1 MRYII
6 FFIILIFSY
15 TAKAVDPNYTNQVSD
30 ISINSKL
37 ANANLPLPYLSR
49 LSVQKNPASIN
60 NSSGLSIMS
69 SPGNVNSGYDSAIS
83 YDVSDFYRLNKPR
96 LQTALAVPSS
106 LPGEYF
112 MIGLDSGVSSQKLK
126 IGNGLFLGYTNTIDL
141 NQDTF
146 FNYSFGSWFGGKV
159 KETPCYDSYDRAY
172 ACKSLTA
179 WSDYKPDYPTQY
191 SYINIK
197 AVKYF

>member
-15 TAKAVDPNYTNQVSD
+15 TAKAVDPNYTNQISD

-37 ANANLPLPYLSR
+37 MNANLPIPYLSR

-83 YDVSDFYRLNKPR
+83 YNVSDFYRQNKPR
-96 LQTALAVPSS
+96 LETTLAVPSS

-112 MIGLDSGVSSQKLK
+112 TIGLDSGVSSQKLK
-126 IGNGLFLGYTNTIDL
+126 ISNGFFLGYTNTIDL

-159 KETPCYDSYDRAY
+159 KETPCYDSYNRAY
-172 ACKSLTA
+172 SCKSLTA